1 MTEHAHTYIHS
12 YNYEHPHERKRETV
26 ESEKEMIQQ
35 NTVMGK
41 GHEPGKVGSLQKLE
55 KARNGFTPRVSRRN
69 IAFLTP

>member
-12 YNYEHPHERKRETV
+12 YNYGHPHERKRETG

-41 GHEPGKVGSLQKLE
+41 GHEPGKVGSL
-55 KARNGFTPRVSRRN
+55 
-69 IAFLTP
+69 